1 MSTPHEQIDT
11 PPVIRTAV
19 CKEDAFGAA
28 SAGTAI
34 PGQHPGNPATIP
46 TCEEVQQ
53 ALICRHTKKVQT
65 LLDGARVAVAGL
77 GGLGSNIAVSLAHI
91 GVGHLHLIDFDRV
104 DITNLNRQHY
114 FISHLGRYKTEALK
128 EQLLQINPWLDIE
141 TSCEV
146 VREENVLRLFQNEDI
161 ICEAFDCPENKAM
174 LVNSCLELFPEKIL
188 VCASGMA
195 GWGRSN
201 DIITR
206 RVGRNFYL
214 CGDDTSG
221 IENGEGLIAPRVALC
236 AAHEANLIIELILKN
251 CTKQRKEVTENEQ

>member
-1 MSTPHEQIDT
+1 M
-11 PPVIRTAV
+11 
-19 CKEDAFGAA
+19 
-28 SAGTAI
+28 AGEI
-34 PGQHPGNPATIP
+34 PSREELQKALLSRCTR
-46 TCEEVQQ
+46 EEVEK
-53 ALICRHTKKVQT
+53 LSES
-65 LLDGARVAVAGL
+65 RVAVAGL
-77 GGLGSNIAVSLAHI
+77 GGLGSNTAVFLARAGI
-91 GVGHLHLIDFDRV
+91 GHLHLIDFDKV

-141 TSCEV
+141 TSCEE
-146 VREENVLRLFQNEDI
+146 VREENVQRLFQNADI

-174 LVNSCLELFPEKIL
+174 LVNGCLELFPEKIL

-201 DIITR
+201 DIITSQL
-206 RVGRNFYL
+206 GRNFYL

>member
-1 MSTPHEQIDT
+1 M
-11 PPVIRTAV
+11 
-19 CKEDAFGAA
+19 
-28 SAGTAI
+28 AGEI
-34 PGQHPGNPATIP
+34 PSREELQKALLSRCTR
-46 TCEEVQQ
+46 EEVEK
-53 ALICRHTKKVQT
+53 LSES
-65 LLDGARVAVAGL
+65 RVAVAGL
-77 GGLGSNIAVSLAHI
+77 GGLGSNTAVFLARAGI
-91 GVGHLHLIDFDRV
+91 GHLHLIDFDKV

-201 DIITR
+201 EIITR
-206 RVGRNFYL
+206 QVGRNFYL

>member
-1 MSTPHEQIDT
+1 M
-11 PPVIRTAV
+11 
-19 CKEDAFGAA
+19 
-28 SAGTAI
+28 AGEI
-34 PGQHPGNPATIP
+34 PSREELQKALLSRCTR
-46 TCEEVQQ
+46 EEVEK
-53 ALICRHTKKVQT
+53 LSES
-65 LLDGARVAVAGL
+65 RVAVAGL
-77 GGLGSNIAVSLAHI
+77 GGLGSNTAVFLARAGI
-91 GVGHLHLIDFDRV
+91 GHLHLIDFDKV

-146 VREENVLRLFQNEDI
+146 VREENVLRLFQNADI

-188 VCASGMA
+188 VCASG
-195 GWGRSN
+195 SN

-206 RVGRNFYL
+206 QVGRNFYL
-214 CGDDTSG
+214 SGDDTSG

>member
-1 MSTPHEQIDT
+1 M
-11 PPVIRTAV
+11 
-19 CKEDAFGAA
+19 
-28 SAGTAI
+28 AGEI
-34 PGQHPGNPATIP
+34 PSREELQKALLSRCTR
-46 TCEEVQQ
+46 EEVEK
-53 ALICRHTKKVQT
+53 LSES
-65 LLDGARVAVAGL
+65 RVAVAGL
-77 GGLGSNIAVSLAHI
+77 GGLGSNTAVFLARAGI
-91 GVGHLHLIDFDRV
+91 SHLHLIDFDKV

-161 ICEAFDCPENKAM
+161 ICEAFDRPENKAM

-206 RVGRNFYL
+206 QVGRNFYL
-214 CGDDTSG
+214 CGDSTSG
-221 IENGEGLIAPRVALC
+221 IEEGQGLAAPRVALC
-236 AAHEANLIIELILKN
+236 AAHEANQILELILN
-251 CTKQRKEVTENEQ
+251 DTKKK

>member
-1 MSTPHEQIDT
+1 M
-11 PPVIRTAV
+11 
-19 CKEDAFGAA
+19 
-28 SAGTAI
+28 AGEI
-34 PGQHPGNPATIP
+34 PSREELQKALLSRCTR
-46 TCEEVQQ
+46 EEVEK
-53 ALICRHTKKVQT
+53 LSES
-65 LLDGARVAVAGL
+65 RVAVAGL
-77 GGLGSNIAVSLAHI
+77 GGLGSNTAVFLARAGI
-91 GVGHLHLIDFDRV
+91 GRLHLIDFDKV

-141 TSCEV
+141 TSCEE
-146 VREENVLRLFQNEDI
+146 VREENVQRLFQNADI

-206 RVGRNFYL
+206 QVGRNFYL

>member
-1 MSTPHEQIDT
+1 M
-11 PPVIRTAV
+11 
-19 CKEDAFGAA
+19 
-28 SAGTAI
+28 AGEI
-34 PGQHPGNPATIP
+34 PSREELQKALLSRCTR
-46 TCEEVQQ
+46 EEVEK
-53 ALICRHTKKVQT
+53 LSES
-65 LLDGARVAVAGL
+65 RVAVAGL
-77 GGLGSNIAVSLAHI
+77 GGLGSNTAVFLARAGI
-91 GVGHLHLIDFDRV
+91 GHLHLIDFDKV

-146 VREENVLRLFQNEDI
+146 VREENVQRLFQNADI

-206 RVGRNFYL
+206 QVGRNFYL

>member
-1 MSTPHEQIDT
+1 M
-11 PPVIRTAV
+11 
-19 CKEDAFGAA
+19 
-28 SAGTAI
+28 AGEI
-34 PGQHPGNPATIP
+34 PSREELQKALLSRCTR
-46 TCEEVQQ
+46 EEVEK
-53 ALICRHTKKVQT
+53 LSES
-65 LLDGARVAVAGL
+65 RVAVAGL
-77 GGLGSNIAVSLAHI
+77 GGLGSNTAVFLARAGI
-91 GVGHLHLIDFDRV
+91 SHLHLIDFDKV

-174 LVNSCLELFPEKIL
+174 LVNGCLELFPEKIL

-206 RVGRNFYL
+206 QVGRNFYL
-214 CGDDTSG
+214 CGDETSG

-236 AAHEANLIIELILKN
+236 AAHEANLIIELILKTVRN
-251 CTKQRKEVTENEQ
+251 REKR

>member
-1 MSTPHEQIDT
+1 MAGEIPSREELQKALLSRCT
-11 PPVIRTAV
+11 R
-19 CKEDAFGAA
+19 KEVEKL
-28 SAGTAI
+28 S
-34 PGQHPGNPATIP
+34 
-46 TCEEVQQ
+46 ES
-53 ALICRHTKKVQT
+53 
-65 LLDGARVAVAGL
+65 RVAVAGL
-77 GGLGSNIAVSLAHI
+77 GGLGSNTAVFLARAGI
-91 GVGHLHLIDFDRV
+91 GHLHLIDFDKV

-161 ICEAFDCPENKAM
+161 ICEAFDRPENKAM

-206 RVGRNFYL
+206 QVGRNFYL
-214 CGDDTSG
+214 CGDETSG

-236 AAHEANLIIELILKN
+236 AAHEANLIIELILKTVRN
-251 CTKQRKEVTENEQ
+251 REKR

>member
-1 MSTPHEQIDT
+1 M
-11 PPVIRTAV
+11 
-19 CKEDAFGAA
+19 
-28 SAGTAI
+28 AGEI
-34 PGQHPGNPATIP
+34 PSREELQKALLSRCTR
-46 TCEEVQQ
+46 EEVEK
-53 ALICRHTKKVQT
+53 LSES
-65 LLDGARVAVAGL
+65 RVAVAGL
-77 GGLGSNIAVSLAHI
+77 GGLGSNTAVFLARAGI
-91 GVGHLHLIDFDRV
+91 GHLHLIDFDKV

-206 RVGRNFYL
+206 QVGRNFYL
-214 CGDDTSG
+214 CGDETSG

-236 AAHEANLIIELILKN
+236 AAHEANLIIELILKTVRN
-251 CTKQRKEVTENEQ
+251 REKR

>member
-1 MSTPHEQIDT
+1 M
-11 PPVIRTAV
+11 
-19 CKEDAFGAA
+19 
-28 SAGTAI
+28 AGEI
-34 PGQHPGNPATIP
+34 PSREELQKALLSRCTR
-46 TCEEVQQ
+46 EEVEK
-53 ALICRHTKKVQT
+53 LSES
-65 LLDGARVAVAGL
+65 RVAVAGL
-77 GGLGSNIAVSLAHI
+77 GGLGSNTAVFLARAGI
-91 GVGHLHLIDFDRV
+91 GHLHLIDFDKV

-141 TSCEV
+141 TSCEE
-146 VREENVLRLFQNEDI
+146 VREENVQRLFQNADI

-206 RVGRNFYL
+206 QVGRNFYL

-236 AAHEANLIIELILKN
+236 AAHEANLIIELILKTVRN
-251 CTKQRKEVTENEQ
+251 REKR

>member
-1 MSTPHEQIDT
+1 M
-11 PPVIRTAV
+11 
-19 CKEDAFGAA
+19 
-28 SAGTAI
+28 AGEI
-34 PGQHPGNPATIP
+34 PSREELQKALLSRCTR
-46 TCEEVQQ
+46 EEVEK
-53 ALICRHTKKVQT
+53 LSES
-65 LLDGARVAVAGL
+65 RVAVAGL
-77 GGLGSNIAVSLAHI
+77 GGLGSNTAVFLARAGI
-91 GVGHLHLIDFDRV
+91 GHLHLIDFDKV

-206 RVGRNFYL
+206 QVGRNFYL

-251 CTKQRKEVTENEQ
+251 CTKQRKEVIKNEQ

>member
-1 MSTPHEQIDT
+1 M
-11 PPVIRTAV
+11 
-19 CKEDAFGAA
+19 
-28 SAGTAI
+28 AGEI
-34 PGQHPGNPATIP
+34 PSREELQKALLSRCTR
-46 TCEEVQQ
+46 EEVEK
-53 ALICRHTKKVQT
+53 LSES
-65 LLDGARVAVAGL
+65 RVAVAGL
-77 GGLGSNIAVSLAHI
+77 GGLGSNTAVFLARAGI
-91 GVGHLHLIDFDRV
+91 GHLHLIDFDKV

-174 LVNSCLELFPEKIL
+174 LVNGCLELFPEKIL

-206 RVGRNFYL
+206 QVGRNFYL